1 MPAPLPTV
9 TAFIFGAF
17 LLLPGLAAAHNGE
30 DHGAAPPRSVAAD
43 LTPRAVATSDSF
55 ELVAVPRR
63 GELLIYLDRF
73 DTNEPVEGAAID
85 VETPAGPRTAVA
97 EPGKAYRVAAE
108 WANRPGRYDLIFT
121 VTADAVVDVLT
132 GTLVVPEP
140 VAQRETH
147 ASWLISPALADGLG
161 HKVGGNGMIVVALG
175 AGFVAG
181 VGFTLTI
188 RRRSKAAA
196 TVLALA
202 AVLAASSDARAHD
215 GHDKPASKSSAEST
229 VTDLAQRLPD
239 GAVFVPKPTQHIL
252 AIRTIKTVAAVHRR
266 TVELPGRIVPDPN
279 ASGYVQAVVA
289 GRLSPPPDGFPTLG
303 MRVNKGDVLAYL
315 MPPLQAIDQ
324 SDMRQRQGELDQQT
338 KIVEARIGRYERLA
352 QTGAVTQVQLD
363 EARIELRGLQER
375 RAALDLVRHEPQPLV
390 APVSGVVAAINAVAG
405 QIAQP
410 NTIIFHILDPSRLW
424 VEALSFEALDG
435 ARNASARAGDGR
447 SLSLAYQGAGLTDR
461 NQAIPVHFAIGG
473 DTRGLRIGQLV
484 TVLAQTDEARQGIAI
499 PRTSVLR
506 GPNGQAIVY
515 EHIEA
520 ERFEPREVRSEPLD
534 GERIVVTAGVGE
546 SARVVTQGAE
556 LLNQMR

>member
-1 MPAPLPTV
+1 
-9 TAFIFGAF
+9 
-17 LLLPGLAAAHNGE
+17 
-30 DHGAAPPRSVAAD
+30 
-43 LTPRAVATSDSF
+43 
-55 ELVAVPRR
+55 
-63 GELLIYLDRF
+63 
-73 DTNEPVEGAAID
+73 
-85 VETPAGPRTAVA
+85 
-97 EPGKAYRVAAE
+97 
-108 WANRPGRYDLIFT
+108 
-121 VTADAVVDVLT
+121 
-132 GTLVVPEP
+132 
-140 VAQRETH
+140 
-147 ASWLISPALADGLG
+147 
-161 HKVGGNGMIVVALG
+161 MIIVALG

-181 VGFTLTI
+181 AAFTI
-188 RRRSKAAA
+188 AMRRRRAAA
-196 TVLALA
+196 AVLALS
-202 AVLAASSDARAHD
+202 AVLAASQDVRAHD
-215 GHDKPASKSSAEST
+215 GHDETSSKSSAEST

-239 GAVFVPKPTQHIL
+239 GAVFVPKPTQRIL
-252 AIRTIKTVAAVHRR
+252 AIRTIKIVSAVHRR

-279 ASGYVQAVVA
+279 ASGYVQAVIA
-289 GRLSPPPDGFPTLG
+289 GRLSPPPGGFPTLG

-315 MPPLQAIDQ
+315 APPLQAIDQ
-324 SDMRQRQGELDQQT
+324 SDIRQRQGELDQQI

-352 QTGAVTQVQLD
+352 QTGAVAQVPLD

-410 NTIIFHILDPSRLW
+410 NTIILHILDPSRLW

-447 SLSLAYQGAGLTDR
+447 SLTLAYQGAGLTDR
-461 NQAIPVHFAIGG
+461 NQAIPVHFAIDG

-534 GERIVVTAGVGE
+534 GERVVVTAGVVE